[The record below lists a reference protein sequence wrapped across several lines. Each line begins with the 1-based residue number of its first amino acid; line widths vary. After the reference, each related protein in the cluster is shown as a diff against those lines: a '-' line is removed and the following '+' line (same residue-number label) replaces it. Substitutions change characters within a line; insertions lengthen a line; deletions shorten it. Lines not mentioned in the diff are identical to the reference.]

1 VTHVSIKGAGS
12 GAPVDWSDPEQAAA
26 QTRID
31 ALRNMISQNPMSYSE
46 KEELVRE
53 RLADES
59 KREHES
65 ARQKH
70 DHPKK
75 NWDI

>member
-1 VTHVSIKGAGS
+1 VSHNGARS

-26 QTRID
+26 QARID
-31 ALRNMISQNPMSYSE
+31 ALRNMISLNPMSYSE
-46 KEELVRE
+46 KEEIVRS

-59 KREHES
+59 RRAEQTTRAKR
-65 ARQKH
+65 
-70 DHPKK
+70 DNPKK

>member
-1 VTHVSIKGAGS
+1 MSHNGARS

-31 ALRNMISQNPMSYSE
+31 ALRNMISLNPMSYSE
-46 KEELVRE
+46 KEEIVRS

-59 KREHES
+59 KRAEET
-65 ARQKH
+65 ARAKR
-70 DHPKK
+70 DNPKK

>member
-1 VTHVSIKGAGS
+1 VSHNGARS

-26 QTRID
+26 QARID

-46 KEELVRE
+46 KEEIVRN

-59 KREHES
+59 KRAEVS
-65 ARQKH
+65 SRAKR
-70 DHPKK
+70 DNPKK

>member
-1 VTHVSIKGAGS
+1 VSHNGARS

-26 QTRID
+26 QARID
-31 ALRNMISQNPMSYSE
+31 ALRNMISLNPMSYSE
-46 KEELVRE
+46 KEEIVRS

-59 KREHES
+59 KRAEETTR
-65 ARQKH
+65 AKR
-70 DHPKK
+70 DNPKK

>member
-1 VTHVSIKGAGS
+1 MSHNCARS

-26 QTRID
+26 QARID

-46 KEELVRE
+46 KKEIVRN

-59 KREHES
+59 KRAEVS
-65 ARQKH
+65 SRAKRDNPRKS
-70 DHPKK
+70 
-75 NWDI
+75 WDI

>member
-1 VTHVSIKGAGS
+1 MSHNGARS
-12 GAPVDWSDPEQAAA
+12 GAPVDWSDPA

-31 ALRNMISQNPMSYSE
+31 ALRNMISLNPMSYSE
-46 KEELVRE
+46 KEEIVRS

-59 KREHES
+59 KRAEET
-65 ARQKH
+65 ARAKR
-70 DHPKK
+70 DNPKK

>member
-1 VTHVSIKGAGS
+1 VSHNGARS

-26 QTRID
+26 QARID
-31 ALRNMISQNPMSYSE
+31 ALRNMISHNPMSYSE
-46 KEELVRE
+46 KEEIVRS

-59 KREHES
+59 KRAEETTR
-65 ARQKH
+65 AKR
-70 DHPKK
+70 DNPKK

>member
-1 VTHVSIKGAGS
+1 MSHNGARS

-26 QTRID
+26 QARID
-31 ALRNMISQNPMSYSE
+31 ALRNMISLNPMSYSE
-46 KEELVRE
+46 KEEIVRS

-59 KREHES
+59 RRAEQTTRAKR
-65 ARQKH
+65 
-70 DHPKK
+70 DNPKK